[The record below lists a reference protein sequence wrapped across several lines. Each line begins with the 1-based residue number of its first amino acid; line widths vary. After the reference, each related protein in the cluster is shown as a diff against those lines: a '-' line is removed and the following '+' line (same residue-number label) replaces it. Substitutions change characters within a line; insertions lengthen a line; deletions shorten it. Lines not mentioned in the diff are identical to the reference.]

1 MLNFR
6 KREKRMVTSA
16 SKAAQSRSGIRLAQ
30 GEEPIFKKG
39 DAVRILTRTPVG
51 HYRVPTYVRGKH
63 GVIEAVIE
71 PAGIDNE
78 EEGFG
83 RNAGSKLHYY
93 RVAIP
98 MTEVWDNYQGPA
110 HDSMR
115 IEVFET
121 WLEGVK
127 Q

>member
-1 MLNFR
+1 
-6 KREKRMVTSA
+6 MVTLA
-16 SKAAQSRSGIRLAQ
+16 SRVGGAASGIRMAQ
-30 GEEPIFKKG
+30 GEEPIFRKG
-39 DAVRILTRTPVG
+39 DAVRVLTRTPVG
-51 HYRVPTYVRGKH
+51 HYRVPTYVRGKQ

-93 RVAIP
+93 RVAFP
-98 MTEVWDNYQGPA
+98 MTEVWKDYHGPA

-115 IEVFET
+115 IEIFET

-127 Q
+127 K